1 MKNEHKLEQEDTKLL
16 GSQVPENIYW
26 LFKHAAAQRKESMR
40 DAIINAALLY
50 ISIEGED
57 K

>member
-1 MKNEHKLEQEDTKLL
+1 MKDEHKLEQEDTKLL

-26 LFKHAAAQRKESMR
+26 LFKNAAAQRKETMR

-50 ISIEGED
+50 ISIEEEE